1 MLTQLIFQVLFYQ
14 DVFGTLNNPHG
25 SRTAVFFC
33 LSLLFMLKWFRNME
47 RLSINSEIFTRS
59 VEEVIKKDELQKLL
73 ENGRKLRIKYGVD
86 VTATDLHL
94 GHAVNLWKMR
104 ELQEYGHKVV
114 FLIGDFTTKIGDP
127 TGRLE
132 TRRRI
137 SAPDINKWAKGF
149 IKQVSRILRTDRKV
163 FEVRRNS
170 EWYGKMSAEGLL
182 GLTFFFTHARLIERD
197 MFQRRMAENKEIAMP
212 ELIYPIL
219 QGYDSVMLK
228 SDLTIIG
235 SDQLFNEGVG
245 RVLQEKFGQP
255 PQVLITTSIT
265 PGIDG
270 KEKMSKSLGNY
281 IGLEDSAE
289 DKFGKIM
296 SIPDKLIVS
305 YLTVYTDVS
314 LEEIGAKE
322 KKLKDGSNPMEVK
335 LFLAEALT
343 RRYHGEKVAQKEKE
357 KFLKIFSRKKNPE
370 KMPAVKLDYGLS
382 DPIEVLLKTGL
393 VSSKSEARR
402 LIGQGAVDVDGRALA
417 NPSEKIEVKK
427 GVVIKIGKRKFI
439 RVQ

>member
-1 MLTQLIFQVLFYQ
+1 MK
-14 DVFGTLNNPHG
+14 N
-25 SRTAVFFC
+25 
-33 LSLLFMLKWFRNME
+33 
-47 RLSINSEIFTRS
+47 LSIDSEIFTRS

-86 VTATDLHL
+86 VTAMALHL

-132 TRRRI
+132 TRRKI
-137 SAPDINKWAKGF
+137 SAPDIDKWAKGF
-149 IKQVSRILRTDRKV
+149 IKQVGLILRTDKKV

-170 EWYGKMSAEGLL
+170 EWYGKMNAERLL
-182 GLTFFFTHARLIERD
+182 DLAFLFTHARLIERD
-197 MFQRRMAENKEIAMP
+197 MFQKRITENKEIALP

-245 RVLQEKFGQP
+245 RFLQEKFGQP

-265 PGIDG
+265 PGLDG
-270 KEKMSKSLGNY
+270 KGKMSKSSGNY
-281 IGLEDSAE
+281 IGLGDSAE

-296 SIPDKLIVS
+296 SIPDSLIIS
-305 YLTVYTDVS
+305 YLRVYTDVS
-314 LEEIGAKE
+314 LEEIHGKE
-322 KKLKDGSNPMEVK
+322 EKLKEGGNPMEVK
-335 LFLAEALT
+335 LFLATALT
-343 RRYHGEKVAQKEKE
+343 KRYHGEKAARQEKE
-357 KFLKIFSRKKNPE
+357 KFLKTFSQKKTPE
-370 KMPAVKLDYGLS
+370 KMPMVKLIYGLY
-382 DPIEVLLKTGL
+382 DLIEILLKTGL

-402 LIGQGAVDVDGRALA
+402 LIVQGAVDVDGHTLA
-417 NPSEKIEVKK
+417 SPAGKIEIKK
-427 GVVIKIGKRKFI
+427 GVVIKIGKRKFV
-439 RVQ
+439 RVE